1 MEVSLHMG
9 QWCLLNKDF
18 KELISLADVY
28 HMLQGFTLC
37 PMLQIAQEN
46 VDDQLAGL
54 CQRHVARNMGCQQR

>member
-1 MEVSLHMG
+1 MG

-46 VDDQLAGL
+46 VDDQLAMS
-54 CQRHVARNMGCQQR
+54 NS